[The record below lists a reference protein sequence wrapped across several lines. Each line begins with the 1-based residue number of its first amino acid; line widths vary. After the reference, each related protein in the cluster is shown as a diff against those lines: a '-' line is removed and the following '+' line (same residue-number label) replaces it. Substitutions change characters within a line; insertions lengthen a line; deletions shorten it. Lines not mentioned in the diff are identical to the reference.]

1 MRTATALVMV
11 ALGCGGCAL
20 DATQTGD
27 DEPEVDKAEEAVARP
42 TVHLSFPRTYSS
54 QVIPVVKGA
63 TITASIRTLWDRP
76 SACKRSTITVS
87 LTKVNMLL
95 DDTIGEESH
104 PMNGKTVKYSWP
116 ALEAGK
122 YRIDLGSA
130 NSNPYCIVVGTMD
143 VDVTP

>member
-1 MRTATALVMV
+1 MV

-20 DATQTGD
+20 DAREIGD
-27 DEPEVDKAEEAVARP
+27 DELESEAAEDTVASP
-42 TVHLSFPRTYSS
+42 TIHLSFPRTYQSRE
-54 QVIPVVKGA
+54 IPVGKGA

-76 SACKRSTITVS
+76 SACKHPTISVS
-87 LTKVNMLL
+87 LTKVNMIL
-95 DDTIGEESH
+95 DDTIGEVSH
-104 PMNGKTVKYSWP
+104 PMNGKTVKYSWS

-130 NSNPYCIVVGTMD
+130 NSNPYCNVVGTMD